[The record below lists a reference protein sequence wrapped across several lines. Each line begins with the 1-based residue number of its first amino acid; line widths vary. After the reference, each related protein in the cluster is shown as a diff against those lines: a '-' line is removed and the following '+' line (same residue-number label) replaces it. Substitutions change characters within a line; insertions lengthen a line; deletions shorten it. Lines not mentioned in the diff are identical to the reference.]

1 MSTLDIKL
9 SRVDRV
15 FRPHEIVQGH
25 VIVHATNAF
34 SHSGIS
40 MRVEGSAKLQ
50 LSAKSV
56 GLFDAFYNTVSPL
69 ELVYFHIPVVGP
81 GKVPVGISKFP
92 FEFELHAVDAKQ
104 GLVET
109 YHGVYVSVKYEIIC
123 DCARGIMKKTLHRTL
138 EFIVE
143 VPLQNALPD
152 APESFSITPDKLENV
167 RLTTPRGNIP
177 SFRIKGNIHRTNC
190 PVNLPF
196 TGEIV
201 VESASAPLKSIEL
214 QLIRVESVTHAEGI
228 ARDATEI
235 QNVQVGW
242 GDVARQ
248 VSIPLYMIFPRLFT
262 CPSMLTPAFK
272 VQFEVNVVVLFDDG
286 YMLTENF
293 PIHLYR

>member
-1 MSTLDIKL
+1 MSTLEIKVN
-9 SRVDRV
+9 RVDRIY
-15 FRPHEIVQGH
+15 RPHEIVQGH
-25 VIVHATNAF
+25 VIIHATSAF

-40 MRVEGSAKLQ
+40 MRVEGCAKMQ

-56 GLFDAFYNTVSPL
+56 GLFEAFYNTVSPL
-69 ELVYFHIPVVGP
+69 DLVYFHIPVTGP

-92 FEFELHAVDAKQ
+92 FEFELDAIDAKQ
-104 GLVET
+104 PLVET

-123 DCARGIMKKTLHRTL
+123 DCPRGIMKKTLHHSL

-152 APESFSITPDKLENV
+152 APEDFVITPEKVENV
-167 RLTTPRGNIP
+167 RLSASRTLP
-177 SFRIKGNIHRTNC
+177 SFHITGRIHRTNC

-196 TGEIV
+196 TGEII
-201 VESASAPLKSIEL
+201 VENASAPIQSIEL

-242 GDVARQ
+242 GDVCRH

-262 CPSMLTPAFK
+262 CPSMLTPSFK
-272 VQFEVNVVVLFDDG
+272 VQFEVNVVVLFEDG
-286 YMLTENF
+286 YMITENF
-293 PIHLYR
+293 PLHLYR

>member
-1 MSTLDIKL
+1 CIFLPMSTLDIKL

-15 FRPHEIVQGH
+15 FRPHVRRPKGGGIGMTVQ
-25 VIVHATNAF
+25 IRRK
-34 SHSGIS
+34 SYKGI
-40 MRVEGSAKLQ
+40 AKLQ

-167 RLTTPRGNIP
+167 RLVRHVKD
-177 SFRIKGNIHRTNC
+177 SRSHH
-190 PVNLPF
+190 
-196 TGEIV
+196 
-201 VESASAPLKSIEL
+201 SSI
-214 QLIRVESVTHAEGI
+214 
-228 ARDATEI
+228 
-235 QNVQVGW
+235 
-242 GDVARQ
+242 
-248 VSIPLYMIFPRLFT
+248 
-262 CPSMLTPAFK
+262 
-272 VQFEVNVVVLFDDG
+272 
-286 YMLTENF
+286 
-293 PIHLYR
+293 

>member
-9 SRVDRV
+9 NRVDRV
-15 FRPHEIVQGH
+15 FRPHDLIQGH
-25 VIVHATNAF
+25 VILHATNAF

-92 FEFELHAVDAKQ
+92 FEFELHAVNAQQ

-123 DCARGIMKKTLHRTL
+123 DCARGMMKKTLHRTL

-152 APESFSITPDKLENV
+152 SPEEFIVTPDKLENA
-167 RLTTPRGNIP
+167 RLSTPRNIP
-177 SFRIKGNIHRTNC
+177 TFHIKGNIHRTNC

-201 VESASAPLKSIEL
+201 VEAASAPLKSIEL
-214 QLIRVESVTHAEGI
+214 QLIRVESVSTLSPTN
-228 ARDATEI
+228 RDERTRDYLCCMRA
-235 QNVQVGW
+235 
-242 GDVARQ
+242 
-248 VSIPLYMIFPRLFT
+248 
-262 CPSMLTPAFK
+262 AFK
-272 VQFEVNVVVLFDDG
+272 VQFEVNVVVLFEDG